1 MYSHFFGS
9 DRITAITILYPL
21 VLGILFSTI
30 CVIIRLILNYH
41 TPGMRVFPGP
51 AVAKFTNIW
60 RLSSTFFGHH
70 ERRLQRLHDKYGS
83 VVRIGP
89 KAISISDPNAIKG
102 IYGLKANFPKVSL
115 PNHNIGSSSG
125 AGP

>member
-1 MYSHFFGS
+1 
-9 DRITAITILYPL
+9 
-21 VLGILFSTI
+21 VL
-30 CVIIRLILNYH
+30 IRLVLNYH